1 MSDNEEIQN
10 HTEKPKEFI
19 KNKLLCL
26 DISLD
31 KSQPLS
37 NDIKNLNQK
46 YQIIIDNYKLYN
58 DNIKNVNE
66 DIKKLESIHH
76 IYINSADMSSL
87 NYSVYVDDIKHQIN
101 ITRLEY
107 DYINNVYIMNIEK
120 LYRDLFKLYNRLTK
134 LLLIIFKDNRD
145 IIIKIWKSSEKINYE
160 SHDFKKL
167 KKSIKTLSDNSRSNN
182 PLTNDNRIFDEIK
195 KQFYYDL
202 KIYNELE
209 DNKGF
214 DLNDIV
220 KINSYLAKR
229 IEDLYLSREL
239 IQINLLDIQTKTEK
253 GLLGQT
259 FVMDLNGKSDRIKVD
274 YNIMIKL
281 YESIL
286 DIHLTLAKK
295 YNDKSHEIAEQVNY
309 DEDTNELIESDNISN
324 DIFFHKHK

>member
-1 MSDNEEIQN
+1 MDDNEEIQN
-10 HTEKPKEFI
+10 HLEKPTI
-19 KNKLLCL
+19 
-26 DISLD
+26 
-31 KSQPLS
+31 
-37 NDIKNLNQK
+37 NDIKKLNQK
-46 YQIIIDNYKLYN
+46 YQKIIGNYKLYN

-66 DIKKLESIHH
+66 DIKKLEGVHQ

-101 ITRLEY
+101 ITRIEY
-107 DYINNVYIMNIEK
+107 DYINNIYIMNIEK
-120 LYRDLFKLYNRLTK
+120 LYRDLFKLYNRITK
-134 LLLIIFKDNRD
+134 LLLSIFKDNRD
-145 IIIKIWKSSEKINYE
+145 IIIKIWKSSDKINYE

-167 KKSIKTLSDNSRSNN
+167 KKSIKSLSDNSRSNN
-182 PLTNDNRIFDEIK
+182 PLSNDIKIFDEIK
-195 KQFYYDL
+195 KQYYYDL

-214 DLNDIV
+214 DLNDII
-220 KINSYLAKR
+220 KINSYLIKR
-229 IEDLYLSREL
+229 IEELYLSREL

-286 DIHLTLAKK
+286 DIHLSLAEK
-295 YNDKSHEIAEQVNY
+295 YNNKSQIIAQQVNY
-309 DEDTNELIESDNISN
+309 DEDTNELTESDKLSS
-324 DIFFHKHK
+324 DIFFHKHI